1 MKVVLTCGGTGGHI
15 NPALAVAK
23 RLMNRDANTEI
34 LFIGAIGGMEEDLV
48 PREGFRL
55 ETVPVSNYQRSLS
68 AKNVVHNVKT
78 ARDLTR
84 AARLARNILKSF
96 QPDVILGTGGYAS
109 YPALHQGQKLGIP
122 TAVHEANAVPGLTTR
137 MVAKNASRILVSYEE
152 CRDAY
157 QTPERVVVTGM
168 PVKEAFFTAP
178 RQVTRRALGLDD
190 RPVILSAFGSLGA
203 RDMNHMLTQ
212 FIRLETDLDVWQHI
226 HATGRYGWEWMP
238 QELVDNGVDLRLHP
252 SIHLQEYIYN
262 MPELMTAA
270 DLMICRAGAS
280 TLSELAA
287 AGLPAIIVPSPN
299 VTNNHQERNARL
311 LEQRGAAVVLKES
324 ECSGQILFDLANEL
338 LSDQARLASMRAA
351 LREIAVPD
359 ATDRICDIL
368 EELIHTP
375 T

>member
-23 RLMNRDANTEI
+23 RLKSRDAGTEI

-55 ETVPVSNYQRSLS
+55 ETVPVSNYQRSPSL
-68 AKNVVHNVKT
+68 KNMVHNVKT
-78 ARDLTR
+78 ARDLTQ
-84 AARLARNILKSF
+84 AAHLTRNILKSF

-137 MVAKNASRILVSYEE
+137 MAAKNASRILVSYEE
-152 CRDAY
+152 CREAY
-157 QTPERVVVTGM
+157 PAPERVVVTGM
-168 PVKEAFFTAP
+168 PVKEAFFTTQ
-178 RQVTRRALGLDD
+178 RQTARRALGLDD

-311 LEQRGAAVVLKES
+311 LEQRGAAVVRKES
-324 ECSGQILFDLANEL
+324 ECSGQTLFDLANEL
-338 LSDQARLASMRAA
+338 LSDQARLASMRSA

-368 EELIHTP
+368 EELSHTP
-375 T
+375 A

>member
-15 NPALAVAK
+15 NPAIAVAK
-23 RLMNRDANTEI
+23 RLQSRDKNTQI

-55 ETVPVSNYQRSLS
+55 ETVPVSNFQRSPTP
-68 AKNVVHNVKT
+68 KNLIHNLKT
-78 ARDLTR
+78 AEDLAKAAHITR
-84 AARLARNILKSF
+84 TLLKDF

-137 MVAKNASRILVSYEE
+137 MVAKQASRVLVSYEE
-152 CRDAY
+152 CRGAY
-157 QTPERVVVTGM
+157 PDPNRVVVTGM
-168 PVKEAFFTAP
+168 PVKEAFFTTQRHLA
-178 RQVTRRALGLDD
+178 RRALGMDD

-212 FIRLETDLDVWQHI
+212 FIRLETDLDVWQHV

-238 QELVDNGVDLRLHP
+238 QELVAGGVDLRLHP

-262 MPELMTAA
+262 MPELMAAA

-287 AGLPAIIVPSPN
+287 AGVPAIIVPSPN

-324 ECSGQILFDLANEL
+324 ECSGKILFDLAEQL
-338 LSDQARLASMRAA
+338 LSDQERLKSMRAA
-351 LREIAVPD
+351 LKQIAVAD

-368 EELIHTP
+368 AELVHTP
-375 T
+375 E